1 VDVIG
6 SDKVFI
12 VEGKSFM
19 WGMKSNGLKIDPWGN
34 PCVTHCSLIGEEI

>member
-1 VDVIG
+1 MTLESSANIMD

-19 WGMKSNGLKIDPWGN
+19 KSKVPRIDPW
-34 PCVTHCSLIGEEI
+34 